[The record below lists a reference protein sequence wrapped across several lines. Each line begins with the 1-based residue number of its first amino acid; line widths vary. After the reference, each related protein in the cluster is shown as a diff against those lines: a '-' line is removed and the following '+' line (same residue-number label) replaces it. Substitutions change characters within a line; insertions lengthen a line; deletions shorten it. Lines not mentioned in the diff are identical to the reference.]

1 MSAPASPEPSVA
13 QQQDAIDPV
22 SSEGQ
27 VNEASE
33 VVSKSSISET
43 VVSGIT
49 DTDITANPV
58 ASNPRSA
65 SPNPQRAQ
73 SPSSTASTSSNSPL
87 RQRVTSALRAHGE
100 KVTWPD
106 DWKRVEETMDAE
118 AVKFSF
124 AVSSPETVSSMMK
137 K

>member
-1 MSAPASPEPSVA
+1 MSTPASPEPSVA
-13 QQQDAIDPV
+13 QQQEANDPL

-49 DTDITANPV
+49 DTDVTANPV
-58 ASNPRSA
+58 ALNTRSA

-73 SPSSTASTSSNSPL
+73 SPTSTASNSSNSPL
-87 RQRVTSALRAHGE
+87 RVRVTSALRAHGE
-100 KVTWPD
+100 QMTWPE
-106 DWKRVEETMDAE
+106 DWKRVEEKLDAE
-118 AVKFSF
+118 TVKFSF